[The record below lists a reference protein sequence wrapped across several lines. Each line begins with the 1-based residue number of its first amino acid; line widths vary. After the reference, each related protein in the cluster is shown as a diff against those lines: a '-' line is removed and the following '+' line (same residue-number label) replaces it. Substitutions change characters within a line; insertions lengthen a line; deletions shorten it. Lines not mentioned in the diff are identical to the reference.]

1 MNHVHRSVYSS
12 VVRLALPF
20 AFARLLWRSRREPAY
35 RRRWHERLGL
45 PRHLPSGGL
54 WLHAVSVGEVN
65 AALPLIEALLLQH
78 PRIPLTVTT
87 TTPTGSA
94 QLRRRLGQRVA
105 HCYLP
110 YDTPG
115 AVCRFLDRL
124 RPRLGII
131 METELWPNLFAF
143 ANHRGIPIVLANA
156 RLSEHSARGYARWRT
171 LTTLT
176 LSQLAHVGAQSA
188 SDGDRLKALGL
199 PADRLTVTGNVKF
212 DAMPADPTAGIL
224 LRRRLGDRRPIWLAA
239 STHPGEEEAVL
250 AAHRALRQRYPTATL
265 VLAPRHPQ
273 RFDEVAQLCRSQ
285 GWPSR
290 RRSADDQAD
299 CAVYLADTLG
309 ELPAL
314 MAAADVVFIGGSL
327 TRVGGHN
334 PIEPAQQGKPVLFG
348 PHMHNFAEL
357 RVQILTAGA
366 GSQVADADALSR
378 RLLALFDD
386 AVERH
391 RMGQAGHA
399 LVMRHR
405 GATAR
410 TLALLTPYLDQ
421 AAKSLEK
428 C

>member
-1 MNHVHRSVYSS
+1 M
-12 VVRLALPF
+12 VRLALPF
-20 AFARLLWRSRREPAY
+20 AFARLLWRSRREPDY

-45 PRHLPSGGL
+45 TPHLPSGGL

-65 AALPLIEALLLQH
+65 AALPLIEALLVHH
-78 PRIPLTVTT
+78 PQLPLTVTT
-87 TTPTGSA
+87 ITPTGSA

-124 RPRLGII
+124 QPRLGII
-131 METELWPNLFAF
+131 METELWPNLFAL
-143 ANHRGIPIVLANA
+143 AHDRGIPIVLANA
-156 RLSEHSARGYARWRT
+156 RLSERSARGYGRWPT
-171 LTTLT
+171 LTTQT

-188 SDGDRLKALGL
+188 TDGDRLRGLGL
-199 PADRLTVTGNVKF
+199 PARRLTVTGNVKF
-212 DAMPADPTAGIL
+212 DATPADPAAGL
-224 LRRRLGDRRPIWLAA
+224 MLRRRLGDRRPVWLAA
-239 STHPGEEEAVL
+239 STHPGEEDAVL
-250 AAHRALRQRYPTATL
+250 AAHRALRQRHPTATL

-273 RFDEVAQLCRSQ
+273 RFDDVAQLCRAQ
-285 GWPSR
+285 GWSTC

-314 MAAADVVFIGGSL
+314 MAAADVVFVGGSL
-327 TRVGGHN
+327 ARIGGHN
-334 PIEPAQQGKPVLFG
+334 LIEPAQQGKPVLFG

-357 RVQILTAGA
+357 RAQVLTAGA
-366 GSQVADADALSR
+366 GSEVADATALSA
-378 RLLALFDD
+378 RLIALFGN
-386 AVERH
+386 AAERN
-391 RMGQAGHA
+391 RMGQAAHA

-410 TLALLTPYLDQ
+410 TLALLTPYLDEE
-421 AAKSLEK
+421 AAP
-428 C
+428 